1 MNKDQIIEALENM
14 SVLELNEL
22 LEACEEK
29 FGVSAAAPVAVAGG
43 AVAGGEAGG
52 AEKSE
57 FDVVLV
63 SAGAKKLEVIKVV
76 KAITGQG
83 LKESKALVDGAPSTL
98 KEAVAKDE
106 AEALKTQLEE
116 AGAEVELK

>member
-63 SAGAKKLEVIKVV
+63 SAGAKKLEVIKAV
-76 KAITGQG
+76 KSITGQG

-98 KEAVAKDE
+98 KEAVAKEE
-106 AEALKTQLEE
+106 AEAFKTQLEE

>member
-63 SAGAKKLEVIKVV
+63 SPGAKKLEVIKVV
-76 KAITGQG
+76 KNITGQG
-83 LKESKALVDGAPSTL
+83 LKEAKALVDGAPSTL
-98 KEAVAKDE
+98 KEAVSKED
-106 AEALKTQLEE
+106 AEAMKTQLED

>member
-43 AVAGGEAGG
+43 AVAGGDAGA

-63 SAGAKKLEVIKVV
+63 SPGAKKLEVIKVV
-76 KAITGQG
+76 KGITGQG
-83 LKESKALVDGAPSTL
+83 LKEAKALVDGAPSTL
-98 KEAVAKDE
+98 KEAVAKDD
-106 AEALKTQLEE
+106 AEAMKTQLED

>member
-43 AVAGGEAGG
+43 AVAGGDAGA

-63 SAGAKKLEVIKVV
+63 SPGAKKLEVIKVV
-76 KAITGQG
+76 KGITGQG
-83 LKESKALVDGAPSTL
+83 LKEAKALVDGAPSTL
-98 KEAVAKDE
+98 KEAVSKED
-106 AEALKTQLEE
+106 AEAMKTQLED